1 MLDEIPS
8 TVVLRVLTA
17 SPLLVIEVVRLSI
30 LVEIVFTLSLIVSVV
45 AAIFS
50 IPVSMLF
57 NLAEVIT
64 SPLAQLF
71 LV

>member
-1 MLDEIPS
+1 
-8 TVVLRVLTA
+8 
-17 SPLLVIEVVRLSI
+17 VRLSI
-30 LVEIVFTLSLIVSVV
+30 LVEIVFTASLIVSVV
-45 AAIFS
+45 EAILA

-71 LV
+71 LVYAM